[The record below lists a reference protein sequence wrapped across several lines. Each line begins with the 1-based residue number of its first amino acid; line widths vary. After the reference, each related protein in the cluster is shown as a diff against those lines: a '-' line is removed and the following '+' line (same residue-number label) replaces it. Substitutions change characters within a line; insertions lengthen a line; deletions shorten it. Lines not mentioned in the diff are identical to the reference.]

1 MHICIFINKLNV
13 YFVHVTEFG
22 GIIMIK
28 KVVLTGGPCAGKS
41 TAIAKISKVFTEKGY
56 EVLVVPETATEIIN
70 MGIKPFG
77 DNKINMYDFKKFIIS
92 HQLEKERLIDEYI
105 NLNENKNI
113 LVIYDRGII
122 DNMAYV
128 P

>member
-13 YFVHVTEFG
+13 YFVHVIEFG

-56 EVLVVPETATEIIN
+56 EVLVVPIWELN
-70 MGIKPFG
+70 HLGIVK
-77 DNKINMYDFKKFIIS
+77 
-92 HQLEKERLIDEYI
+92 
-105 NLNENKNI
+105 
-113 LVIYDRGII
+113 
-122 DNMAYV
+122 
-128 P
+128 